1 MTAMAGHEVLQV
13 LAISGSIRRGS
24 CNRRLL
30 EAAVENA
37 PDGMAIHVYDE
48 LGRLPHFSEDMEGTA
63 DGGPGPEPIRRLRDL
78 VTKADG
84 LLIATPE
91 YNWSIPG
98 VLKNAIDWLSR
109 PCPDVV
115 LAGKAVAIVGASTG
129 AWGTRQAQSVL
140 RHTLTATESIVMP
153 APTLFVRHADRLFDI
168 HGTLI
173 DQSIKRALADVVLHF
188 RNWIDVVAAPQTP
201 PRAGAADP
209 VEGTTR

>member
-1 MTAMAGHEVLQV
+1 
-13 LAISGSIRRGS
+13 
-24 CNRRLL
+24 
-30 EAAVENA
+30 
-37 PDGMAIHVYDE
+37 MAIHVYDD
-48 LGRLPHFSEDMEGTA
+48 LAGLPHFNEDMEGTA
-63 DGGPGPEPIRRLRDL
+63 DGGPGPIGRLRDL

-109 PCPDVV
+109 PCPDVA

-140 RHTLTATESIVMP
+140 RHTLTATGSIVMP

-188 RNWIDVVAAPQTP
+188 RNWIDLVAAPQTLA
-201 PRAGAADP
+201 RAGVADP
-209 VEGTTR
+209 VEGTAR